1 MKKKREPRPPTTERV
16 PGKPDTDPVAS
27 NESKPNR
34 FKSHSKPT
42 LDRQTFTTSRL
53 LEYFSK
59 NKSVIQTVHHSDDWV
74 SVPKDSHMIVRT
86 YQKQNPRTSCIFAV
100 AQVTSKVPESE
111 DLPA

>member
-1 MKKKREPRPPTTERV
+1 MKKTTAARPPTTDRE
-16 PGKPDTDPVAS
+16 PGKPDNRPDAS
-27 NESKPNR
+27 NESRANR

-59 NKSVIQTVHHSDDWV
+59 NRLGVQTVHHSDDWV

-111 DLPA
+111 DLAA